1 MTKLPETNRRS
12 FLKAATAMTAMAVLP
27 PIVKKA
33 HSQTNAPDAS
43 NTSNLMTGDLK
54 VTGQRTLGTG
64 PAAMTVSALGFGCM
78 GLNYHR
84 SIRLDKKQAFYL
96 LHRAVDYGITL
107 FDTAETYGPFIN
119 EELVGEGLAGYG
131 DKIKVTTKFGFNY
144 NGNKVTG
151 LNSSPKRIREMVNQS
166 LKRLR
171 RDYID
176 LLYQHRFDP
185 ATPVEDVAGTIKDL
199 IKEGKVKHWGMC
211 EVSAATLR
219 KAHKELP
226 LTALQ
231 SEYHLM
237 WREPESD
244 ILPVLR
250 ELGIGFVPYSPLNR
264 GFLTGMLNEY
274 TEFDSS
280 NDNRAAYPRFTPQA
294 MRHNLKIVEILNQFG
309 RPRGITPAQIALA
322 WLMNKGDWIV
332 PIPGT
337 TKLSHLEENI
347 RAADIRISQKDW
359 ENLENELAGIKIMG
373 DRYPADQQAQVG
385 K

>member
-43 NTSNLMTGDLK
+43 NTSNLITGDLK

-96 LHRAVDYGITL
+96 LHQAVDYGITL

-294 MRHNLKIVEILNQFG
+294 MRYNLKIVEILNQFG

-359 ENLENELAGIKIMG
+359 KNLENELAGIKIMG

>member
-1 MTKLPETNRRS
+1 MTNLPEAGRRN
-12 FLKAATAMTAMAVLP
+12 FLKTAAAVTAMTIVP
-27 PIVKKA
+27 PFIQKA
-33 HSQTNAPDAS
+33 QAKTPRQETDSPMIGEMKIS
-43 NTSNLMTGDLK
+43 GK
-54 VTGQRTLGTG
+54 RTLGTG

-84 SIRLDKKQAFYL
+84 SVRLDKKQAFFL
-96 LHRAVDYGITL
+96 LHQAVDHGITL

-119 EELVGEGLAGYG
+119 EELVGEGLKEYG
-131 DKIKVTTKFGFNY
+131 DRIKITTKFGFNY
-144 NGNKVTG
+144 AGNKVNG
-151 LNSSPKRIREMVNQS
+151 LNSSPKRIREMVEQS

-185 ATPVEDVAGTIKDL
+185 ATPVEEVAGTIKDL

-211 EVSAATLR
+211 EVSAQTIR
-219 KAHKELP
+219 RAHKELP

-237 WREPESD
+237 WREPETD
-244 ILPVLR
+244 ILPTLK

-274 TEFDSS
+274 TKFDDT
-280 NDNRAAYPRFTPQA
+280 NDNRATYPRFTPEA
-294 MRHNLKIVEILNQFG
+294 MRHNLQIVEILNQFG

-322 WLMNKGDWIV
+322 WLMNKADWIV

-347 RAADIRISQKDW
+347 RAADIKISKEDW
-359 ENLENELAGIKIMG
+359 EKLEKELSEIKIMG
-373 DRYPADQQAQVG
+373 NRYPADQQAQVG